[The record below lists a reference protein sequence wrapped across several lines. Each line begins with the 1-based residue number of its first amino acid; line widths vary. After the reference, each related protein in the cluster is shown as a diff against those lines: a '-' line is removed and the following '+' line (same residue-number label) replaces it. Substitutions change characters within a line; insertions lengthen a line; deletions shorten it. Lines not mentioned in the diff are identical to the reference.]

1 MLKARSSLRVFR
13 IAVAAAVG
21 VLLLAGCTNANE
33 LTDAGSSPTRSA
45 SPSATP
51 AATAPLASAS
61 PAPTP
66 SATPTAPPVDID
78 DPNTWTIEF
87 TTLGPLTRGTPA
99 SEATPSMTAFTTVV
113 QEGCTWI
120 TGYDKPEFPSIWL
133 VATQESEVSAQIVL
147 QKWGGAAPV
156 APNSPRTLEGI
167 GIGSTDDELTTAYP
181 TISVVEGTYGPHYSL
196 TDGAGNYLNF
206 DITDEGLIDTIV
218 LDTKPD
224 MAGEY
229 CG

>member
-1 MLKARSSLRVFR
+1 MLKAWSSLRVFR
-13 IAVAAAVG
+13 IAVPAAVG
-21 VLLLAGCTNANE
+21 VLFLAGCTNADAP
-33 LTDAGSSPTRSA
+33 TDAGSSPTRAA
-45 SPSATP
+45 SSSATP
-51 AATAPLASAS
+51 TATAPLAAAS
-61 PAPTP
+61 PTPTP
-66 SATPTAPPVDID
+66 SPTPTAPPMVVD
-78 DPNTWTIEF
+78 DPSTWTIDF

-133 VATQESEVSAQIVL
+133 VATQESKVSAQIVL

-167 GIGSTDDELTTAYP
+167 GIGSTDEELTTAYP
-181 TISVVEGTYGPHYSL
+181 IVSVVEGTYGPHYSL

-206 DITDEGLIDTIV
+206 AVTDEGFIDTIV
-218 LDTKPD
+218 LDTTSEL
-224 MAGEY
+224 ASEY

>member
-1 MLKARSSLRVFR
+1 
-13 IAVAAAVG
+13 
-21 VLLLAGCTNANE
+21 
-33 LTDAGSSPTRSA
+33 
-45 SPSATP
+45 
-51 AATAPLASAS
+51 
-61 PAPTP
+61 
-66 SATPTAPPVDID
+66 
-78 DPNTWTIEF
+78 
-87 TTLGPLTRGTPA
+87 
-99 SEATPSMTAFTTVV
+99 V